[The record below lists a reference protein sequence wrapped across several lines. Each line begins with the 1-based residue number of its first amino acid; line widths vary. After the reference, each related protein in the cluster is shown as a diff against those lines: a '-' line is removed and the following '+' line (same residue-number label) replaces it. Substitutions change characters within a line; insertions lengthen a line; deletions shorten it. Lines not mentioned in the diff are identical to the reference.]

1 MTEYYEEV
9 KFINNHN
16 FRPHRDY
23 NWALFG
29 LLLTSGPD
37 STILVYEPQTNP
49 TNNIWRFVGFP
60 GSHRYIANYVN
71 GIGEV
76 RIFDFS
82 KNKTY
87 KATTR
92 LEEYVPLNIS
102 NTITASIRED
112 ESSDN
117 EEDNRF

>member
-1 MTEYYEEV
+1 MAKYSSQIE
-9 KFINNHN
+9 FINNHN
-16 FRPHRDY
+16 FRPHKDY
-23 NWALFG
+23 NWGLFG

-37 STILVYEPQTNP
+37 STILVYEPETNQLH
-49 TNNIWRFVGFP
+49 NIWRFVGFP

-76 RIFDFS
+76 RTFDFS
-82 KNKTY
+82 RNNTY

-117 EEDNRF
+117 EEEKRF